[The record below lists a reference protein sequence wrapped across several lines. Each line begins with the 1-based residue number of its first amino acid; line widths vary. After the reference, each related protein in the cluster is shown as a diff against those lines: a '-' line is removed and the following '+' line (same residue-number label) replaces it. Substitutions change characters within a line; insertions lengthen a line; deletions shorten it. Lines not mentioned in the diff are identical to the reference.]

1 MIKLMLGDCLE
12 RMNEI
17 EDKTVDMILCDLPYG
32 TTANEW
38 DEIIPFEPLWQQYK
52 RVLRHGG
59 IVALFAQTPFDKILG
74 ASNLKWLKYE
84 WIWSKNKAT
93 GFLNANKAPL
103 KAHENI
109 LIFCENISNIDTT
122 DMFNGLKDY
131 MISER
136 NKTGLGRKEL
146 KELLDS
152 HMASHYF
159 TRASQFT
166 IPSADAYARLQT
178 TGYFKRHY
186 EEIQA
191 EYKRELSGLGKINIY
206 NPQGIKK
213 IEKPVKIPK
222 RVSSENYRTFEKEYI
237 QQYENYP
244 RDILEF
250 DSVMKTEHPTQKPVN
265 LLEYLI
271 KTYSNENDIILDNCM
286 GSGSTGVA
294 CVNTNRQFIGIE
306 KEEKYFEI
314 AKRRIEGA

>member
-84 WIWSKNKAT
+84 WIWNKNKAT

-109 LIFCENISNIDTT
+109 LIFCESISNIDTT

-136 NKTGLGRKEL
+136 DKAGLNRKEL
-146 KELLDS
+146 KELLNSD
-152 HMASHYF
+152 MASHYF
-159 TRASQFT
+159 TRASQFA
-166 IPSADAYARLQT
+166 IPNADAYKKLQS
-178 TGYFKRHY
+178 TGYFKKPY
-186 EEIQA
+186 EEIKA
-191 EYKRELSGLGKINIY
+191 EYKCELSRLGKINIY

-213 IEKPVKIPK
+213 IEKPVKNK
-222 RVSSENYRTFEKEYI
+222 KKVSSENYRTFEKEYI